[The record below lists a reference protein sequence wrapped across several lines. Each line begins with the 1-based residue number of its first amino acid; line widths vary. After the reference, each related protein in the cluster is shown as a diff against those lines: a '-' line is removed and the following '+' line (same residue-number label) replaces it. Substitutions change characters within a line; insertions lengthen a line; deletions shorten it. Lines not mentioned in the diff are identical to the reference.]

1 MNYTL
6 SPRVWLLEEI
16 NINRVNTLWANSHAS
31 SFDGK
36 VWLCDYVSKL
46 YDSYS
51 HIFPSEQLQ
60 LFALRAINRDKPL
73 EEIMCSV

>member
-1 MNYTL
+1 M
-6 SPRVWLLEEI
+6 LLDEI
-16 NINRVNTLWANSHAS
+16 NINRVNTLRANSHAS
-31 SFDGK
+31 SFDGR

-51 HIFPSEQLQ
+51 HILPSEQFQ

-73 EEIMCSV
+73 LEIMFSV

>member
-1 MNYTL
+1 M
-6 SPRVWLLEEI
+6 LLDEI
-16 NINRVNTLWANSHAS
+16 NINRVNTQWANSHAS

-46 YDSYS
+46 YDSHS
-51 HIFPSEQLQ
+51 HIFPSEQFL

-73 EEIMCSV
+73 LEIMFNV